1 MSRTSTDDLDA
12 TSFALLGLLALQP
25 WTTYELAKQMQRSVR
40 WFWPRAE
47 RKIYD
52 EPKRLVALGLA
63 TSSSVMT
70 GRRASTVYEI
80 TPAGRQAL
88 REWIATPAFEPAHLE
103 MEAMVKLFFGDGGSR
118 ADMLATLRA
127 VHDQSTEALVELC
140 DIAVDFAD
148 ERDQF
153 PDRRATNAFTME
165 LYVRLHETIRAWATW
180 AEAEVASWPEVR
192 RGRRP
197 IAAGPH
203 ERGRALFAA
212 IAARRP
218 TTPVPTAGGDRRSE

>member
-1 MSRTSTDDLDA
+1 MSRASTEELDA

-25 WTTYELAKQMQRSVR
+25 WTTYELAKQMHRSVR

-63 TSSSVMT
+63 TSSSAMT

-80 TPAGRQAL
+80 TPAGRTAL
-88 REWIATPAFEPAHLE
+88 RDWIATPAFDPAHLE

-127 VHDQSTEALVELC
+127 VHVQSTEALVDLC
-140 DIAVDFAD
+140 DIAVDFAE

-153 PDRRATNAFTME
+153 PERRATNAFTME
-165 LYVRLHETIRAWATW
+165 LYVRLHETIRDWATW
-180 AEAEVASWPEVR
+180 AEAEVVTWPEVR

-197 IAAGPH
+197 VAAGPP

-218 TTPVPTAGGDRRSE
+218 RAAGFGARGDGTAG